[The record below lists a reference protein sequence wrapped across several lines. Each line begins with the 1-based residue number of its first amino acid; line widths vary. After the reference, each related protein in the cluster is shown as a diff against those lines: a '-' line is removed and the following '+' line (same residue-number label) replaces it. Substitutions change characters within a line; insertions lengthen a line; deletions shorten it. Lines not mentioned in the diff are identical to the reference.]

1 MMERSAEAGV
11 PPRGCET
18 RHAGF
23 LSAYRDAARMKWR
36 DGRDAFKMKPELADV
51 IEGSKTINMSH
62 TPGAISESDASD
74 RRNASDR
81 RRRTLYSLF
90 YGSFNPRRRSPRRT
104 DARSLGDLDWHHPQW
119 LAVAM
124 LIVLL
129 SCVDAA
135 LTLSLMS
142 HGAYEVNP
150 LMAPIVGG
158 SPLVFT
164 LIKVGLTAGGVVL
177 LTLAA
182 RMRAFGKI
190 PVGFLL
196 YGVLIGYG
204 TLVVYELKLLEEIL
218 LTP

>member
-1 MMERSAEAGV
+1 
-11 PPRGCET
+11 
-18 RHAGF
+18 
-23 LSAYRDAARMKWR
+23 
-36 DGRDAFKMKPELADV
+36 MKPELADV
-51 IEGSKTINMSH
+51 VEVSDAPDMSH
-62 TPGAISESDASD
+62 SPDGMTASDASERRAAPD
-74 RRNASDR
+74 RRKR
-81 RRRTLYSLF
+81 FLYSLF

-104 DARSLGDLDWHHPQW
+104 DARSLRDLDWHHPQW

-124 LIVLL
+124 LIIVL

-150 LMAPIVGG
+150 FMAPIVGG

-182 RMRAFGKI
+182 RMRAFGRL
-190 PVGFLL
+190 PVSFLL
-196 YGVLIGYG
+196 YAVLIGYG
-204 TLVVYELKLLEEIL
+204 TLVVYELKLLEETL
-218 LTP
+218 LTF

>member
-1 MMERSAEAGV
+1 
-11 PPRGCET
+11 
-18 RHAGF
+18 
-23 LSAYRDAARMKWR
+23 
-36 DGRDAFKMKPELADV
+36 MKPELADAV
-51 IEGSKTINMSH
+51 EV
-62 TPGAISESDASD
+62 SDAPDTSYSPDAMPASDGSD

-81 RRRTLYSLF
+81 RKRGLYSLF
-90 YGSFNPRRRSPRRT
+90 YGSFKPRRRSPRRT
-104 DARSLGDLDWHHPQW
+104 DARSLRDLDWHHPQW

-124 LIVLL
+124 LIIVL

-150 LMAPIVGG
+150 VMAPIVGG

-182 RMRAFGKI
+182 RMRAFGRI
-190 PVGFLL
+190 PVSFLL
-196 YGVLIGYG
+196 YAVLIGYG
-204 TLVVYELKLLEEIL
+204 ILVVYELKLLEEIL
-218 LTP
+218 LTF

>member
-1 MMERSAEAGV
+1 
-11 PPRGCET
+11 
-18 RHAGF
+18 
-23 LSAYRDAARMKWR
+23 
-36 DGRDAFKMKPELADV
+36 MKPELADV
-51 IEGSKTINMSH
+51 VEASESEAIDMSH
-62 TPGAISESDASD
+62 TRGAVTAPDASD
-74 RRNASDR
+74 RRNAPDR

-104 DARSLGDLDWHHPQW
+104 DARSLRDLDWHQPQW

-124 LIVLL
+124 LIVVL

-164 LIKVGLTAGGVVL
+164 LVKVGLTAGGVVL

-182 RMRAFGKI
+182 RMTAFGKI
-190 PVGFLL
+190 PVSFLL
-196 YGVLIGYG
+196 YAVLIGYG
-204 TLVVYELKLLEEIL
+204 MLVAYELKLLEETL
-218 LTP
+218 LTV